1 MVVILL
7 MMVVIGGGGGV
18 VDDWQVVGW
27 LGLKGVVLG
36 DRKKRDGF
44 GLYILL

>member
-18 VDDWQVVGW
+18 DYWQVVGW